1 MVQDARSDDSAAD
14 DDDARGP
21 GHRASGRQGRAITGA
36 DVGGAGEVGG
46 APRRLALAEA
56 DADAERLEVLFE
68 GLPAELDPVGGREG
82 PDLGLPLGPDEEADA
97 VRFWGCSKAA
107 SRIRAASL
115 ASLSTAARPRLV
127 RG

>member
-1 MVQDARSDDSAAD
+1 MTTTRAVPVT
-14 DDDARGP
+14 GP
-21 GHRASGRQGRAITGA
+21 PVGRVAITGA
-36 DVGGAGEVGG
+36 DVGGAGEVG
-46 APRRLALAEA
+46 APRRLALAEP
-56 DADAERLEVLFE
+56 DADAELIEVLFE

-97 VRFWGCSKAA
+97 VRFRGCSKAA
-107 SRIRAASL
+107 SRIGAASL